1 MRVQLRLAVG
11 VLLVV
16 VGSLAALPLLF
27 REVPALS
34 QELVLGVPV
43 SWAVLG
49 FGVYPFL
56 VVGGW
61 AYVRRAERNERDFA
75 AVLEP
80 SRAEDDHR
88 DVSAES

>member
-1 MRVQLRLAVG
+1 VASLVRVQLRLAVA

-16 VGSLAALPLLF
+16 VGCLAALPLLF

-49 FGVYPFL
+49 FGVYPVL
-56 VVGGW
+56 VLGGW
-61 AYVRRAERNERDFA
+61 VYVRRAERNERDFA
-75 AVLEP
+75 AVIEP
-80 SRAEDDHR
+80 SRAEDPGT
-88 DVSAES
+88 